1 MRKILIALA
10 ASALLAGCGTAGTD
24 SATGAGAPSVTI
36 TGPANNADVAG
47 TFPLEFT
54 TSEEIGPPESGK
66 HHVHV
71 FTDGH
76 TDDYTVV
83 TASPFQIAGL
93 PPGKH
98 TVGVTLQNADHSPAG
113 ASAEITVNVTEG
125 GGQAPEPTQSSGD
138 GY

>member
-10 ASALLAGCGTAGTD
+10 TSALLAGCSMAG
-24 SATGAGAPSVTI
+24 AAGAGAPSVTI

-47 TFPLEFT
+47 TFSLEFT

-71 FTDGH
+71 FTDGK

-83 TASPFQIAGL
+83 TASPFEIAGL
-93 PPGKH
+93 PAGEH

-125 GGQAPEPTQSSGD
+125 QPSQPTQNPGD

>member
-1 MRKILIALA
+1 MRKILLALA
-10 ASALLAGCGTAGTD
+10 ASMLLAGCSTAG
-24 SATGAGAPSVTI
+24 ATGADGSPTVTI

-47 TFPLEFT
+47 TFSLEFT
-54 TSEEIGPPESGK
+54 TSVEIGPPESGK

-93 PPGKH
+93 PPGEH

-113 ASAEITVNVTEG
+113 ASAELTVNVTG
-125 GGQAPEPTQSSGD
+125 GGQAPSPTQSSGND
-138 GY
+138 YY